1 MAQALYRKWRSR
13 TFADLVGQPHVV
25 RTLENA
31 LQSDRVAHAYLFNG
45 PRGTGKTST
54 ARLLAKALNCSG
66 PKGRKPCGECAACQ
80 AIDEARYLD
89 LIEIDAASN
98 NGVEDI
104 RELRN
109 AVNFSPTEGDSKVYI
124 VDEVHMLSPS
134 AFNALLKTLEEP
146 PSHVFFIL
154 ATTEIHRIPAT
165 VLSRCQRFDFRRI
178 LVGEIQKHL
187 KMIADAEGCIVE
199 SAALSMIA
207 ENAQGCMRDAISLL
221 DQVIGLG
228 QGNVNIRQVQG
239 LLGLTDIQAINTFV
253 GSIVAKDKALG
264 LEVFQDVIL
273 QGGSISEFLQQTI
286 MQLRATFRFKL
297 IGGAQVAEDLPAE
310 EAAVLATWA
319 NACSE
324 IRLLHAMSVMV
335 DAAAA
340 LKQAPHPQILVEL
353 ALISAINGPP
363 QPKVVPV
370 QVSPQPQQ
378 LGPIERTELPV
389 ARPQQETAPPSTK
402 SRQIASEG
410 QGAPSALDEKD
421 KGILRENWRDLQRT
435 VKERARDNRAHE
447 ALTKVGMVDL
457 NVIDGNV
464 IVILRDAVYRSAL
477 NKERKVLHGKL
488 RDYLGR
494 DVKCDLLTASD
505 SPSSPPA
512 EAVSQ
517 PLDSSELAPNPLQT
531 AEAFLLNEKGATLM
545 EEAEQQ
551 DLLAQLDKAKD
562 N

>member
-1 MAQALYRKWRSR
+1 MSQALYRKWRSH

-54 ARLLAKALNCSG
+54 ARLLAKALNCIG
-66 PKGRKPCGECAACQ
+66 PKVLKPCGECAACQ
-80 AIDEARYLD
+80 AIDEGRYLD
-89 LIEIDAASN
+89 LVEIDAASN

-146 PSHVFFIL
+146 PNHVYFIL

-165 VLSRCQRFDFRRI
+165 VISRCQRFDFRRI
-178 LVGEIQKHL
+178 PTGEIQNHL
-187 KMIADAEGCIVE
+187 KMISNEEGCIVE

-207 ENAQGCMRDAISLL
+207 ESAQGCMRDAISLL

-228 QGNVNIRQVQG
+228 QGNVNLKQVQD

-253 GSIVAKDKALG
+253 GAIVAEDKAQG
-264 LEVFQDVIL
+264 LEVLQDVVL

-286 MQLRATFRFKL
+286 MQLRAAFRFKL
-297 IGGAQVAEDLPAE
+297 IGGAQVAADMPTEQ
-310 EAAVLATWA
+310 AAILATWA
-319 NACSE
+319 KACSE
-324 IRLLHAMSVMV
+324 NRLLHAMSVMV
-335 DAAAA
+335 DAAAD
-340 LKQAPHPQILVEL
+340 LRQAPHPQILVEL
-353 ALISAINGPP
+353 ALISAINGPS
-363 QPKVVPV
+363 QLKVGPV
-370 QVSPQPQQ
+370 QTAAQPQQ
-378 LGPIERTELPV
+378 LDPTERTEGPAALPP
-389 ARPQQETAPPSTK
+389 RESAPTSSK
-402 SRQIASEG
+402 SKEMTSKVPGES
-410 QGAPSALDEKD
+410 SALDAKE
-421 KGILRENWRDLQRT
+421 KGILRKNWRDLQRT
-435 VKERARDNRAHE
+435 VKERARDNKAHE
-447 ALTKVGMVDL
+447 ALTKIGMVDL
-457 NVIDGNV
+457 NVIDGKV
-464 IVILRDAVYRSAL
+464 IVILRDTVYRSAL
-477 NKERKVLHGKL
+477 NKERKVLHGKF

-505 SPSSPPA
+505 SPITMSS

-517 PLDSSELAPNPLQT
+517 SVDSSQFDPDPLQT
-531 AEAFLLNEKGATLM
+531 ADTFLRKEKGATLM
-545 EEAEQQ
+545 EEVEQR
-551 DLLAQLDKAKD
+551 DLLAQLDKGKD
-562 N
+562 